1 MKYLIAGTGGVGG
14 SIAGF
19 LSLAGKDVTC
29 IARGAHLQSIQT
41 NGLKLKSDLKGEH
54 TLRIPATTAEEFNGK
69 ADVIFVCVKGYSVD
83 SIVELIKRAAHKDTV
98 VIPILNVYGT
108 GPRIQKLVP
117 EVTVLDGCIYIVG
130 FVSGTGEITQMGKIF
145 RLVYGA
151 HRGTVVKPGLLEAIQ
166 QDLQE
171 AGIKV
176 DLSPDINES
185 LRMASTMFYYSKRCI
200 ILVDYNEK
208 RMQSNGD
215 DLIFFGKYRGHF
227 LHEILKIDP
236 AYLSWVAYKFIPK
249 IPKQE
254 RFVKIAQAYHSIH
267 LDIMIRKS
275 REKRSSSRYL
285 GELGEKLTDLKL
297 KVTRVRLEDDPYK
310 TRVNGT
316 TPQFFVKQV
325 LTLTDASGN
334 LVTMSI
340 PSKNPSAVSCTL
352 SGIEHEYRLGDIIYV
367 ASAKVSRR
375 YESYGSKYTRLS
387 HVKFASLN
395 V

>member
-1 MKYLIAGTGGVGG
+1 MANPRLPGISENEQALLYAKLNEYNRGRSSFKEAGVYLVVTPRPGK
-14 SIAGF
+14 
-19 LSLAGKDVTC
+19 LNYSLWLYSPLPEK
-29 IARGAHLQSIQT
+29 QSI
-41 NGLKLKSDLKGEH
+41 L
-54 TLRIPATTAEEFNGK
+54 
-69 ADVIFVCVKGYSVD
+69 
-83 SIVELIKRAAHKDTV
+83 
-98 VIPILNVYGT
+98 
-108 GPRIQKLVP
+108 
-117 EVTVLDGCIYIVG
+117 YI
-130 FVSGTGEITQMGKIF
+130 
-145 RLVYGA
+145 
-151 HRGTVVKPGLLEAIQ
+151 H
-166 QDLQE
+166 
-171 AGIKV
+171 

-185 LRMASTMFYYSKRCI
+185 LRMASTLFYYSRRCL
-200 ILVDYNEK
+200 ILMDYNEK

-236 AYLSWVAYKFIPK
+236 AYLSWIAYKFTPK

-254 RFVKIAQAYHSIH
+254 RFVKIAQAYHSIY
-267 LDIMIRKS
+267 LDIMQRKS

-316 TPQFFVKQV
+316 TPQFFVKQM

-334 LVTMSI
+334 LVVMSI

-352 SGIEHEYRLGDIIYV
+352 SGIEHEYRLGEIIYV
-367 ASAKVSRR
+367 ASAKISRR

-395 V
+395 A

>member
-1 MKYLIAGTGGVGG
+1 
-14 SIAGF
+14 
-19 LSLAGKDVTC
+19 
-29 IARGAHLQSIQT
+29 
-41 NGLKLKSDLKGEH
+41 
-54 TLRIPATTAEEFNGK
+54 
-69 ADVIFVCVKGYSVD
+69 
-83 SIVELIKRAAHKDTV
+83 
-98 VIPILNVYGT
+98 
-108 GPRIQKLVP
+108 
-117 EVTVLDGCIYIVG
+117 
-130 FVSGTGEITQMGKIF
+130 
-145 RLVYGA
+145 
-151 HRGTVVKPGLLEAIQ
+151 
-166 QDLQE
+166 
-171 AGIKV
+171 
-176 DLSPDINES
+176 
-185 LRMASTMFYYSKRCI
+185 MASTMFYYSKRCI

-340 PSKNPSAVSCTL
+340 PSKIPVRFHAL
-352 SGIEHEYRLGDIIYV
+352 YPG
-367 ASAKVSRR
+367 
-375 YESYGSKYTRLS
+375 
-387 HVKFASLN
+387 
-395 V
+395 